1 MSSQIRSR
9 NPKPPESLIDFAQE
23 HERAWGNESYTNRPT
38 LADILNAP
46 VVVFW
51 KPTVIAD
58 DNPRQKNA
66 PPPLRETIT
75 LHEQL
80 GEVEQY
86 LTKLLFRV
94 GFNPLDRQLVR
105 IFHKGQKVK
114 IKGVKI
120 LFENDSRSS
129 GDDGF

>member
-1 MSSQIRSR
+1 MPSQITPRH
-9 NPKPPESLIDFAQE
+9 PKQPETLIDFAQE
-23 HERAWGNESYTNRPT
+23 HERAWGNESYTNRPS

-51 KPTVIAD
+51 KPIIQQE
-58 DNPRQKNA
+58 DNPRAKNA
-66 PPPLRETIT
+66 PPPIRETIT
-75 LHEQL
+75 VHQEL
-80 GEVEQY
+80 GEIEQY

-105 IFHKGQKVK
+105 IFHKGARVK
-114 IKGVKI
+114 IKGMKI
-120 LFENDSRSS
+120 LFDTDTKK

>member
-1 MSSQIRSR
+1 MPSQITPRR
-9 NPKPPESLIDFAQE
+9 PKPPESLIDFAQE

-46 VVVFW
+46 VVAFW
-51 KPTVIAD
+51 KPILPPE
-58 DNPRQKNA
+58 DNPRAKTA

-75 LHEQL
+75 IHAELADI
-80 GEVEQY
+80 EQY

-105 IFHKGQKVK
+105 IFHKGQRVK
-114 IKGVKI
+114 IKGIKI
-120 LFENDSRSS
+120 LFEADTK